1 MTFHSKRFL
10 LGAAALAA
18 TIGVASTY
26 VAAQNTNANQPP
38 FRGHGMMGRGGPGMP
53 GGPGGPLQLLL
64 GRGAERLGLTDAQQ
78 SQIKSI
84 AESHKTEL
92 QSLMKQV
99 GDARH
104 TLITAQLN
112 AQSDDQI
119 RQLWSRVADAESQM
133 IVAETH
139 VIAEA
144 MQVLTP
150 DQQAKVKQFASE
162 APRGRGRR

>member
-1 MTFHSKRFL
+1 MTLHMKRLL
-10 LGAAALAA
+10 LGAAAIVM
-18 TIGVASTY
+18 TVAVAGTY
-26 VAAQNTNANQPP
+26 VTAQNTNADHPP
-38 FRGHGMMGRGGPGMP
+38 FRGRGMMGP
-53 GGPGGPLQLLL
+53 GGPGGGPLQMLL
-64 GRGAERLGLTDAQQ
+64 GRGAARLGLTDAQQ

-84 AESHKTEL
+84 GDAPKPDM

-104 TLITAQLN
+104 ALLVAQLN

-133 IVAETH
+133 TVAETH

-150 DQQAKVKQFASE
+150 DQQSKLKQMVSE
-162 APRGRGRR
+162 GPRARGRGRQ